1 MPFIAVTLFACALTQ
16 PRVGDVQF
24 AEVDGTEMVFIPA
37 GEFGMGSSSDE
48 PHAEMDEQPIHKVY
62 LDSYRIDKTE
72 VTNEM
77 YLACIDAKVF
87 REPAQTEYYLQS
99 EFANHPVFGVSWEE
113 ANAYCN
119 WAGRRLPTEAE
130 WEKAARGTD
139 GRIYPW
145 GNESPT
151 DEFSNFD
158 KNTEGTSS
166 VGSFPKSESPYGA
179 LDMAGNVWEWT
190 ADGYSIDFYIHTPFN
205 NPLSETPVNQRVLR
219 GGNWDSSTDGIR
231 AANRFWGFPQRN
243 DFDGFRCA
251 KSN

>member
-1 MPFIAVTLFACALTQ
+1 MQ
-16 PRVGDVQF
+16 
-24 AEVDGTEMVFIPA
+24 E
-37 GEFGMGSSSDE
+37 
-48 PHAEMDEQPIHKVY
+48 VY
-62 LDSYRIDKTE
+62 LDSYWIDKTE

-77 YLACIDAKVF
+77 YLACIDAKVC
-87 REPAQTEYYLQS
+87 REPAQTEYYLQT

-130 WEKAARGTD
+130 WEKAARGID
-139 GRIYPW
+139 GRIFPW

-151 DEFSNFD
+151 DELSNF
-158 KNTEGTSS
+158 NQHNEGTSP
-166 VGSFPKSESPYGA
+166 VGSYPKGASPYGA

-190 ADGYSIDFYIHTPFN
+190 ADGYAINFYIQTPFN
-205 NPLSETPVNQRVLR
+205 NPLSETPINQRVLR
-219 GGNWDSSTDGIR
+219 GGNWDSHADGIR
-231 AANRFWGFPQRN
+231 AANRFWGFPRRN